1 MSRATVPSSLRKFVM
16 LQPEVEGVLQ
26 RIGHGMWDLVVIDV
40 DGDWT
45 RWVFPSAEMAK
56 DAGERLDIKVHEG
69 WDPRMTR
76 RMNSFDAWGT
86 PGAKRRAL

>member
-1 MSRATVPSSLRKFVM
+1 MSASTVPSSLRKFVM

-40 DGDWT
+40 DGNWT
-45 RWVFPSAEMAK
+45 RWVFPSDATAK
-56 DAGERLDIKVHEG
+56 AAGQQLGIVVHEG

-76 RMNSFDAWGT
+76 RMNSLDAWST
-86 PGAKRRAL
+86 PGAKHRAL